1 MICIV
6 VAGCISAPQTEHI
19 SVLDDDWERQLKRLF
34 VPLWLDKKVGGVGS
48 GCSIVSLPS
57 LAWTMG
63 SCAVV
68 DDVECD
74 GVIFLQFSPESVVF
88 DDGRVGGG
96 APVWAVAV
104 AMIVVV

>member
-1 MICIV
+1 M
-6 VAGCISAPQTEHI
+6 E
-19 SVLDDDWERQLKRLF
+19 
-34 VPLWLDKKVGGVGS
+34 
-48 GCSIVSLPS
+48 
-57 LAWTMG
+57 

-74 GVIFLQFSPESVVF
+74 GVILLQFPPESVVF

>member
-1 MICIV
+1 M
-6 VAGCISAPQTEHI
+6 E
-19 SVLDDDWERQLKRLF
+19 
-34 VPLWLDKKVGGVGS
+34 
-48 GCSIVSLPS
+48 
-57 LAWTMG
+57 

>member
-1 MICIV
+1 M
-6 VAGCISAPQTEHI
+6 E
-19 SVLDDDWERQLKRLF
+19 
-34 VPLWLDKKVGGVGS
+34 
-48 GCSIVSLPS
+48 
-57 LAWTMG
+57 

-74 GVIFLQFSPESVVF
+74 GVICLQFPPESVVF

-96 APVWAVAV
+96 VPVWAVAV